1 MGIGS
6 GEGAGGG
13 ASGGGAVGRW
23 LAGAAVGAVVVLLSI
38 WGLARRDPPAAP
50 PPVASVPEAVP
61 EVVPAPVPAPADP
74 VPVAQVQPPRFDTLR
89 IGPDGAAVLAGRGQP
104 GSRISVRLD
113 GEEVLSLT
121 VDAAGAFAGLVDLP
135 SDAGP
140 RLMTLVAVLPDGTE
154 VAGADVVAVAPTQ
167 APAVAAATPAGEP
180 APASVPAAASAP
192 AALVIEAEGAAQLAD
207 TPPTVAPA
215 PGAAAEVVIDAI
227 SYTPDGRVVLAGRGA
242 ADAALRFYLDGQPL
256 AEGRVAGDGQWRLPL
271 SDVAPGRYTLRL
283 DQLDAA
289 GQVTAR
295 FETPFLRETPEALAL
310 AMKPAAVVAPAPA
323 PAQPEIIAKVPQPA
337 PSVAPSGA
345 PAVAAAPAS
354 ETAPAAAQPATP
366 QPVAVTVQ
374 PGYSLW
380 RIAREN
386 YGEGVLY
393 VQVYEANRDK
403 IRDPDLIYPGQI
415 FTVPQPTQP

>member
-1 MGIGS
+1 M
-6 GEGAGGG
+6 
-13 ASGGGAVGRW
+13 
-23 LAGAAVGAVVVLLSI
+23 
-38 WGLARRDPPAAP
+38 
-50 PPVASVPEAVP
+50 
-61 EVVPAPVPAPADP
+61 
-74 VPVAQVQPPRFDTLR
+74 
-89 IGPDGAAVLAGRGQP
+89 
-104 GSRISVRLD
+104 
-113 GEEVLSLT
+113 
-121 VDAAGAFAGLVDLP
+121 
-135 SDAGP
+135 
-140 RLMTLVAVLPDGTE
+140 
-154 VAGADVVAVAPTQ
+154 
-167 APAVAAATPAGEP
+167 
-180 APASVPAAASAP
+180 
-192 AALVIEAEGAAQLAD
+192 
-207 TPPTVAPA
+207 
-215 PGAAAEVVIDAI
+215 
-227 SYTPDGRVVLAGRGA
+227 
-242 ADAALRFYLDGQPL
+242 
-256 AEGRVAGDGQWRLPL
+256 
-271 SDVAPGRYTLRL
+271 APGRYTLRL